1 MSLISVHSTV
11 SHSIKPFIYN
21 FFSLFQDFLLHL
33 KLNDDSKMHKSGVK
47 TLSIFQDGNNQA
59 NHQLAG
65 LPNQNGVIHHH
76 HNGQYVNEVRSKV
89 APQLKPRN
97 PKLIMSGLNG
107 NQQMEETDSVPITT
121 TTPKSSPEG
130 SQVPSVGE
138 IISKFS
144 MKTQPSTPSPKK
156 TTVSTSTP
164 TKSHE
169 QNISQQIPSVSNE
182 NRHPIPATQPNY
194 IQNLVPI
201 SRISNQPI
209 QTPTAEPRSSTTTV
223 STTATETRIPL
234 TTTPAQPTQFLN
246 QFLTPSPSLPN
257 QNFSP
262 LFQNSPVQQSESSP
276 KPKSS
281 PSSPGLFMAP
291 HDQSALDRLNL
302 SAISSARRSF
312 NGFPTASQL
321 SSAGGAR
328 LKKRSLPVSSS
339 SSPATRGQTPD
350 WIRDIFLHAKRGL
363 IDKLVRKKERILS
376 NFTKIYMYKVLVCN
390 LSPQVV

>member
-1 MSLISVHSTV
+1 
-11 SHSIKPFIYN
+11 
-21 FFSLFQDFLLHL
+21 
-33 KLNDDSKMHKSGVK
+33 MHKSGVK

-65 LPNQNGVIHHH
+65 MPNQNGVIHHH
-76 HNGQYVNEVRSKV
+76 HNGQYVNEVRPKV

-97 PKLIMSGLNG
+97 PKLIMSSLNG
-107 NQQMEETDSVPITT
+107 NQQMEETDSVPIKT
-121 TTPKSSPEG
+121 TTPKSSPEE

-156 TTVSTSTP
+156 TSVSTSTP
-164 TKSHE
+164 TKLHE
-169 QNISQQIPSVSNE
+169 QNISQQIPNVSIE
-182 NRHPIPATQPNY
+182 ARHPIHTTQSNT
-194 IQNLVPI
+194 IQNVVPI
-201 SRISNQPI
+201 SRTPSNPTQHI
-209 QTPTAEPRSSTTTV
+209 QTPTVEPRFPTTTIQ
-223 STTATETRIPL
+223 TTATEARIPL
-234 TTTPAQPTQFLN
+234 TTTPAQPTQLLN

-321 SSAGGAR
+321 STGGAR

-363 IDKLVRKKERILS
+363 IDKLVRKNS
-376 NFTKIYMYKVLVCN
+376 F
-390 LSPQVV
+390 